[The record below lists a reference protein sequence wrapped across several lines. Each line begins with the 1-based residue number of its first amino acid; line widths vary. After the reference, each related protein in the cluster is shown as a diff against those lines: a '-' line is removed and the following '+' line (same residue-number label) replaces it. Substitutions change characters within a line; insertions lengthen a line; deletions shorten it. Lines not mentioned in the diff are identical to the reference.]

1 MLQKLSNSSSILQK
15 CEVQK
20 NLGIEIPYLELKR
33 NLIPYPKTRPKC
45 AQNLYDFKGQCD
57 CGAILGNVFN
67 F

>member
-1 MLQKLSNSSSILQK
+1 MLKNLSNSSSRLKK
-15 CEVQK
+15 CELPK

-33 NLIPYPKTRPKC
+33 NLIPYPNTRPKH

-67 F
+67 P